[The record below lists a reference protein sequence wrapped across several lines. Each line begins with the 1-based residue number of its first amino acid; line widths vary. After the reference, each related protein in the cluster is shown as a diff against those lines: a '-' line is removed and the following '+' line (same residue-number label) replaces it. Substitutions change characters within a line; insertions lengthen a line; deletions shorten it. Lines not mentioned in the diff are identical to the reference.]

1 MRVVLDAAEKGA
13 DPRVRPGRPVD
24 GARADEDAQPGR
36 QQRGHGEEPASVGAC
51 DVVASRTAPPVGTGA
66 RIAEGAGPGPGALTL
81 APGGRYRPLVVR
93 FSMSEITT
101 LGWSFERDVEA
112 FAAAGAPGI
121 GLSLRKLEAYGVPR
135 AACRLHEAGLAASCL
150 VSSGGF
156 PLGDAAGERRALER
170 TRAHLAVA
178 AELGAGCLLVL
189 PGPAGALSWEEAAGR
204 ARPLVEVLLRDAE
217 QARVRLALEPVSQ
230 LRVDLGF
237 LHSFDEALD
246 FAEAFGS
253 PWLGVVLELN
263 NAWVERRLYA
273 NIRARTARIAIVQV
287 SDFKVG
293 TMSASDRVVIG
304 DGDIPLRR
312 LCGALAEAGYDGWY
326 DIELLGPAIE
336 AEGYEAVVP
345 RAIARFRG
353 LWT

>member
-1 MRVVLDAAEKGA
+1 
-13 DPRVRPGRPVD
+13 
-24 GARADEDAQPGR
+24 
-36 QQRGHGEEPASVGAC
+36 
-51 DVVASRTAPPVGTGA
+51 
-66 RIAEGAGPGPGALTL
+66 
-81 APGGRYRPLVVR
+81 
-93 FSMSEITT
+93 MSEITT

-170 TRAHLAVA
+170 TARTSRSRPSSAR
-178 AELGAGCLLVL
+178 
-189 PGPAGALSWEEAAGR
+189 PASSCCR
-204 ARPLVEVLLRDAE
+204 ARRARSRGRRRPGALRDAE

-287 SDFKVG
+287 S
-293 TMSASDRVVIG
+293 
-304 DGDIPLRR
+304 R
-312 LCGALAEAGYDGWY
+312 LQGRHH
-326 DIELLGPAIE
+326 
-336 AEGYEAVVP
+336 VSQ
-345 RAIARFRG
+345 
-353 LWT
+353 